1 MNSFQKLLSFYY
13 NGFREMTTGK
23 RLWVIILIKLAVIF
37 LVIKLLFFP
46 DFLGSRFKNDQ
57 DRSNYVIHQITRIK
71 K

>member
-37 LVIKLLFFP
+37 LVLKLLFFP

>member
-1 MNSFQKLLSFYY
+1 
-13 NGFREMTTGK
+13 MTTGK

-37 LVIKLLFFP
+37 LVLKLLFFP